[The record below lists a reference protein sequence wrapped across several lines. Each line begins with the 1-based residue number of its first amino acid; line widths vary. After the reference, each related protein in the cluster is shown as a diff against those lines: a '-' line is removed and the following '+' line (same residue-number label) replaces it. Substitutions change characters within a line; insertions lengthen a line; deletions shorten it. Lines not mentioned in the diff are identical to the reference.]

1 MGQITQEEHRA
12 LAGIVVE
19 VPKAQTVLK
28 LAKDMKGNRKG
39 FYSYTGNRRKA
50 EETVGLL
57 LNGASD
63 KAHEK
68 G

>member
-1 MGQITQEEHRA
+1 MGLITQEEHRA

-19 VPKAQTVLK
+19 MPKAQMVLK
-28 LAKDMKGNRKG
+28 LAKDMKVNRKG
-39 FYSYTGNRRKA
+39 FYRYTGNRRKA
-50 EETVGLL
+50 EQSVGLL